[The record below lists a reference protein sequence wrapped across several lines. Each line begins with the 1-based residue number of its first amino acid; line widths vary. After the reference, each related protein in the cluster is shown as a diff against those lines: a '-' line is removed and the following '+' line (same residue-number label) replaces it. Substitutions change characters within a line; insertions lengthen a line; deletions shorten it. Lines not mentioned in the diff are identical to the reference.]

1 MGGAMDLV
9 SSPDHT
15 KVVVLTDHVDKNGRS
30 KIVQETKLPLT
41 GSRCCSRIITD
52 LCVFDVDRKKGELTL
67 IELVRGLLRFR
78 RAICAVLTPPLL
90 LQMEGVTLDEVKQ
103 KTDATF
109 HVGPGVQQ

>member
-41 GSRCCSRIITD
+41 GSRCCSRIICKCST
-52 LCVFDVDRKKGELTL
+52 
-67 IELVRGLLRFR
+67 
-78 RAICAVLTPPLL
+78 RAICTVVVNRRTTRPFWS
-90 LQMEGVTLDEVKQ
+90 VTSSKV
-103 KTDATF
+103 
-109 HVGPGVQQ
+109 